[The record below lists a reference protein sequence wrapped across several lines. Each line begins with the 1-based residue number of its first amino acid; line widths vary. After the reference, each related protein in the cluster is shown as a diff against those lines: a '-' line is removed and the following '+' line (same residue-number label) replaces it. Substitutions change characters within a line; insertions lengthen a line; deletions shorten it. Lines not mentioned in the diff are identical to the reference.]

1 MQVTYDEAQA
11 MTPVLP
17 GVNLHVTG
25 PDPTS
30 VGKGTL
36 TPPLQVR
43 GTSSANS
50 KSPVSPGAGGPG
62 VSIDSVEKGVFHEK
76 ALFAI
81 EDTVPDISHW
91 LAKMDL
97 HL

>member
-50 KSPVSPGAGGPG
+50 KSPVSPGGPG
-62 VSIDSVEKGVFHEK
+62 VSIDRVEKGVFQEK